1 VLKGPSAGLDPPGE
15 NNYTNEQ
22 FLCKTGYDIHAEL
35 YLDQTKST
43 TILFRQRLDSTP
55 NIYITAFSLLI
66 EWI

>member
-1 VLKGPSAGLDPPGE
+1 MSVGLDQPE
-15 NNYTNEQ
+15 EYNYTNEQ

-55 NIYITAFSLLI
+55 NIYIADFSLLI
-66 EWI
+66 DWI